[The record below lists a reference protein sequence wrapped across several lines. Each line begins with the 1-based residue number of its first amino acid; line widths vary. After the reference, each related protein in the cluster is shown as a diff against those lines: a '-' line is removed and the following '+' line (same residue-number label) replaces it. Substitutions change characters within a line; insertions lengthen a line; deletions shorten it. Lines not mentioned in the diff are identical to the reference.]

1 MLQGR
6 LWPPLGCRLQATTQ
20 KQNPPL
26 LSAISLGRRSSLGR
40 ALMGLNWLGSRLWG
54 VWEKTL
60 SMCELT
66 VGPQLVLVLP
76 LVRPSPLIFILFAQA
91 ASSRSYWLG
100 DHRLEKKQD
109 SGKIL
114 QCFRSQW
121 WRRFPVKPA
130 ETFLPSTYL
139 LTALCNAKA
148 RLITVPMKV
157 KGQLDR
163 CVIRRISNLLY
174 GRNVLGHQI
183 LCMNQQILKRL
194 TMTID
199 QEGWQGGAG
208 VTGNVGVG
216 DDYEWLT
223 STIVCCLTFDSF
235 LFVPPPSFSLR
246 LATELFF
253 SFLAALGKT
262 SESGSGSR
270 WWWESMIPNKRLSLE
285 MREDLSLKDL
295 PEHSALPQNCSLA
308 LVPL

>member
-1 MLQGR
+1 M
-6 LWPPLGCRLQATTQ
+6 
-20 KQNPPL
+20 
-26 LSAISLGRRSSLGR
+26 
-40 ALMGLNWLGSRLWG
+40 
-54 VWEKTL
+54 
-60 SMCELT
+60 
-66 VGPQLVLVLP
+66 
-76 LVRPSPLIFILFAQA
+76 
-91 ASSRSYWLG
+91 G

-109 SGKIL
+109 SGKNL
-114 QCFRSQW
+114 QCFCSQHEE
-121 WRRFPVKPA
+121 PA

-216 DDYEWLT
+216 DDYE
-223 STIVCCLTFDSF
+223 
-235 LFVPPPSFSLR
+235 
-246 LATELFF
+246 
-253 SFLAALGKT
+253 
-262 SESGSGSR
+262 
-270 WWWESMIPNKRLSLE
+270 
-285 MREDLSLKDL
+285 
-295 PEHSALPQNCSLA
+295 
-308 LVPL
+308 